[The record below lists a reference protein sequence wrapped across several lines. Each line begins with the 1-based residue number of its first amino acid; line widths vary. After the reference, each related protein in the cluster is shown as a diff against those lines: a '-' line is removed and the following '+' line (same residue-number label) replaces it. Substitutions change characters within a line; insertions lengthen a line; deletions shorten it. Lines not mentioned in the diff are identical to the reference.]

1 MYIAL
6 LMLLL
11 AYFLL
16 KEYVPR
22 AVGRIVRIRSTDAK
36 RPDRPVQQEYG

>member
-6 LMLLL
+6 LMLIL

-22 AVGRIVRIRSTDAK
+22 AVGRIFRIRSTS
-36 RPDRPVQQEYG
+36 RRPVKEEYG

>member
-6 LMLLL
+6 LMLTL

-16 KEYVPR
+16 KEYAPR
-22 AVGRIVRIRSTDAK
+22 AVGRILRNRST
-36 RPDRPVQQEYG
+36 RERPVQQEYG